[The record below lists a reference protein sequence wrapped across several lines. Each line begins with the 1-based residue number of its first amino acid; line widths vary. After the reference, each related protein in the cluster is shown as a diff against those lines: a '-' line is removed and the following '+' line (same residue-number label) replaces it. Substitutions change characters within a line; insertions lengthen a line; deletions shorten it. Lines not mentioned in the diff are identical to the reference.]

1 MSNNCL
7 CRPGCIGL
15 SIVASII
22 VGIIT
27 AFLQFAGA
35 ITVTPAFLWVG
46 LGVSVVF
53 LGLLLVLSYSFPNA
67 SGQCCTCPALNT
79 LLVATLGGALLST
92 ILLAFPPVAASI
104 LFAVLTGGL
113 LAVLSLILTA
123 TACLVR
129 CVAGCAFGANN

>member
-35 ITVTPAFLWVG
+35 ITVTPAFLWVA

-79 LLVATLGGALLST
+79 LLVSTLGGALLSVV
-92 ILLAFPPVAASI
+92 LLAFPPVAASI
-104 LFAVLTGGL
+104 LFAILTGGL
-113 LAVLSLILTA
+113 LAFLALILTA

-129 CVAGCAFGANN
+129 CVAGCSFGTNN